1 MKLLKYSLAI
11 LSVLF
16 LVLTGCEKDKVSG
29 PNPDAVILPG
39 TVEYYFKQAKS
50 VPEAK
55 EKLDFLNKALAAVSN
70 EKDTVLPHLLDFKIY
85 YHDQIKEY
93 DSALYFTD
101 KLIEV
106 AQFQKD
112 THYEAMAYYRKAF
125 IYKDLKIEEKNFEN
139 HFKAVQFFL
148 KINDSSMAGASL
160 SDMAISQSQMTDYT
174 GAQESATEALKYLNK
189 NKDFAGISSAYNS
202 IAIAYRQQ
210 GFYEDALTE
219 YQNAIRYST
228 NLEDSLG
235 HLNNMALVLGDQ
247 KKFKEAISLL
257 ERVVLKSA
265 SVDGKA
271 NVRLLDNLAFIKWT
285 NDSTVNIEKDLLQD
299 KDRRLAINDRNGLLS
314 SYNHLSEYYLKKDK
328 KLSKKYAEELL
339 NVAIELNSELA
350 QLRALRRLVHLSS
363 KEDVRKYS
371 EEYFLVNDSLNASNL
386 RVQNRFAK
394 IKFDEER
401 KQQEIV
407 GLKAQNTLH
416 AIETQQ
422 LRTRSWIR
430 AFVGILVI
438 LGLFFLSYYLRQR
451 QKKHEIREVHK
462 TESRISKV
470 IHDELA
476 NDIFNIMS
484 ILEPV
489 APIPVIDKLEKIYMR
504 TRDISR
510 ENREIDTGEDYVDY
524 LKAILSNNT
533 PDNSKL
539 IVSGENSVKWNKL
552 QLEMKIVI
560 YRVLQELMINMK
572 KHSGAKLVALSFVVK
587 NKTLSI
593 RYSDNGCGML
603 WNPSKKG
610 SGLQNV
616 ENRISSLNGK
626 ITFESKKEKGFK
638 VDMQIPV

>member
-1 MKLLKYSLAI
+1 MKLPKFSLAI
-11 LSVLF
+11 FSVFF
-16 LVLTGCEKDKVSG
+16 LVFTSCENDKVSG
-29 PNPDAVILPG
+29 PNPDAVIRPG
-39 TVEYYFKQAKS
+39 TVQYYFKQAKS
-50 VPEAK
+50 VPEDK
-55 EKLDFLNKALAAVSN
+55 EKLVFLNKGLAAVSN
-70 EKDTVLPHLLDFKIY
+70 EKDTLLPYLLDFKIY
-85 YHDQIKEY
+85 YHKEIKEY
-93 DSALYFTD
+93 DSALYFSD
-101 KLIEV
+101 KLIEI

-112 THYEAMAYYRKAF
+112 THYEAMAYYRRAF
-125 IYKDLKIEEKNFEN
+125 VYENLQIEEKRFEN
-139 HFKAVQFFL
+139 HFRALQLFL
-148 KINDSSMAGASL
+148 KIKDSSMAGASL

-174 GAQESATEALKYLNK
+174 GSQESATEALKYLNK

-228 NLEDSLG
+228 NLQDSLT
-235 HLNNMALVLGDQ
+235 HLNNMALVLSDQ
-247 KKFKEAISLL
+247 KKYKEAISIFQQI
-257 ERVVLKSA
+257 VLKSA
-265 SVDGKA
+265 SVNGNAKA
-271 NVRLLDNLAFIKWT
+271 RFLDNLAFTKWI

-299 KDRRLAINDRNGLLS
+299 KDRRLANNDKNGLLS
-314 SYNHLSEYYLKKDK
+314 SYNHLSEYYLNKDE

-339 NVAIELNSELA
+339 NVATELNSELA
-350 QLRALRRLVHLSS
+350 QLRALKKLVHLSS
-363 KEDVRKYS
+363 PEDIRKYS
-371 EEYFLVNDSLNASNL
+371 EKYFLINDSLNASNL
-386 RVQNRFAK
+386 RAKNRFAK

-407 GLKAQNTLH
+407 DLEAQNTIQAL
-416 AIETQQ
+416 ETRQ
-422 LRTRSWIR
+422 LRTRSWIGVL
-430 AFVGILVI
+430 AGILVI
-438 LGLFFLSYYLRQR
+438 LGLFFLIYYFRQR

-484 ILEPV
+484 SLEPV
-489 APIPVIDKLEKIYMR
+489 APIPVIDKLEKIYLR

-533 PDNSKL
+533 PDDSKL
-539 IVSGENSVKWNKL
+539 IVSGENSVNWDKL
-552 QLEMKIVI
+552 QEEMKIVI

-572 KHSGAKLVALSFVVK
+572 KHSGAKLVAISFVVK

-593 RYSDNGCGML
+593 HYSDNGCGTL

-626 ITFESKKEKGFK
+626 ITFESEKEKGFK
-638 VDMQIPV
+638 VEMKIPV